1 MLGSALLPKSELCGR
16 ARRRARG
23 PCSGL
28 CSRVCS
34 RVCSRLCS
42 RVCSRRCFRLCS
54 RPKHRPSWASLGRR
68 AHLAEPREGADHAA
82 QLRTVRVARLVAE
95 LVVRA
100 VLGRPPDGPALG
112 GEAAEQGEQHAHLV
126 TGQGRGEGGAGAGVR
141 VGVGVGVGVGVRIGL
156 CGSRRTG

>member
-1 MLGSALLPKSELCGR
+1 MRQGASQGAWAVLQGMLQGMLQAMLQGMLQAML
-16 ARRRARG
+16 
-23 PCSGL
+23 
-28 CSRVCS
+28 
-34 RVCSRLCS
+34 
-42 RVCSRRCFRLCS
+42 RLCS
-54 RPKHRPSWASLGRR
+54 RPKHRPSWASWANLGRR

-126 TGQGRGEGGAGAGVR
+126 TGQGRGEGWGGGW
-141 VGVGVGVGVGVRIGL
+141 
-156 CGSRRTG
+156 S